1 MGLSPKKQIPLKCLV
16 IRGLEDASDI
26 ELLALILSDCAGRS
40 SEDVAAELFSRYGGA
55 LGLMRS
61 EVKELVQVKGI
72 GLKSALRI
80 KAALELARRGL
91 LRNKLESATR
101 VGSPS
106 DLAEIMIPELKGLDR
121 EHFKAVLL
129 NTKNAIVRIVTVA
142 IGSLNAALVHPRE
155 TFKAAVASSAA
166 SVILVH
172 NHPTGD
178 PEPSREDEELTL
190 RFAKAGKLLGIELLD
205 HIIIGDGRFVSLRE
219 RGLIENR

>member
-1 MGLSPKKQIPLKCLV
+1 MRVGLKKRTPLTYLL
-16 IRGLEDASDI
+16 IRGFEDTNDI
-26 ELLALILSDCAGRS
+26 ELLELVLSGGAGRS
-40 SEDVAAELFSRYGGA
+40 SREVAAELLERYGDV

-61 EVKELVQVKGI
+61 EVKELVRIRGVGV
-72 GLKSALRI
+72 KSALRI
-80 KAALELARRGL
+80 KAALELARRGF
-91 LRNKLESATR
+91 LRERLEKTVK

-129 NTKNAIVRIVTVA
+129 NTKNVIVRIVTVA

-155 TFKAAVASSAA
+155 TFKTAVSSSAA
-166 SVILVH
+166 SLILVH

-178 PEPSREDEELTL
+178 PEPSREDEELTK
-190 RFAKAGKLLGIELLD
+190 RFAEAGRLLGIELLD

-219 RGLIENR
+219 RGLIEIR